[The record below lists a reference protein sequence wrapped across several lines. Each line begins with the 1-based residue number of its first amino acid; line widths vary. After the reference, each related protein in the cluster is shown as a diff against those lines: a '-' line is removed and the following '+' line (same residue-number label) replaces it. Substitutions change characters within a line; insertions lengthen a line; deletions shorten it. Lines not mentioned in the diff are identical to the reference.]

1 MKLPVIR
8 NLARDHELS
17 ALEEAVTAFE
27 TEQKNILA
35 VEGDD
40 QGEIFTHLLMATD
53 VRRKMDNENLSLQ
66 DAIREQGRRV
76 QKLIKK
82 G

>member
-8 NLARDHELS
+8 NLARDYEASKLM
-17 ALEEAVTAFE
+17 EAVDAFE
-27 TEQKNILA
+27 TKRENSLN

-40 QGEIFTHLLMATD
+40 ESEILTHMLMAIE
-53 VRRKMDNENLSLQ
+53 VRKKMEDSGLSLQ
-66 DAIREQGRRV
+66 DAIREQGQRV